1 MFIDKFKTGQIAVQ
15 FSNHEDGIMCLSYL
29 DKHGLTWASGHKL
42 LEHYKNHNWRGDALA
57 YSSVKK
63 GVIYAQSSIAEK
75 IIDTI
80 IDFSPELIAD
90 IEINIDQ
97 DEILELLGG

>member
-1 MFIDKFKTGQIAVQ
+1 MFVDKFKTGQIAVQ

-42 LEHYKNHNWRGDALA
+42 LEHYKNHDWCGDSLA
-57 YSSVKK
+57 YSSVKE
-63 GVIYAQSSIAEK
+63 GVVYAESSIVK
-75 IIDTI
+75 GIIDTI
-80 IDFSPELIAD
+80 FDFSPELIAD